1 MMLIVRSHRD
11 DELAAG
17 LRSRGMRRT
26 DRMEAILR
34 LLTDT
39 GSVHVGDLALR
50 FGVSEATLRR
60 DLALL
65 EEQRLLTRTHGGAL
79 AQDSV
84 YELPTR
90 FRDAERKDAKRA
102 IAKLAAQRLPDAAHV
117 VALTGGT
124 TTSEVARQLAGRHD
138 LTIVTNALNIA
149 MEAVTRPRTKLV
161 VVGGVSRPGSYE
173 LGGPWAED
181 LVASINIGTAFVG
194 GDGVSAEGGL
204 TTHDEQQ
211 ARTTRA
217 IILRAQR
224 VVVVVDGSKVGHVA
238 LVRVAG
244 AEDLDEV
251 VTDGSAPGPA
261 LAALRDAGVAIG
273 LADPGD
279 LRAPTG

>member
-1 MMLIVRSHRD
+1 MMLLVRSPRD

-39 GSVHVGDLALR
+39 GSVHVGELARR

-90 FRDAERKDAKRA
+90 FRDAERKETKRA
-102 IAKLAAQRLPDAAHV
+102 IAKLAAQRLPDGAHV

-173 LGGPWAED
+173 LGGPWAEG
-181 LVASINIGTAFVG
+181 LIASINIGTAFVG

-211 ARTTRA
+211 ARTTRT
-217 IILRAQR
+217 IIQRAQR
-224 VVVVVDGSKVGHVA
+224 VVVVADGSKIGHVA

-244 AEDLDEV
+244 VDDLDEV
-251 VTDGSAPGPA
+251 VTDGSAPGPS

-273 LADPGD
+273 LADPQ
-279 LRAPTG
+279 